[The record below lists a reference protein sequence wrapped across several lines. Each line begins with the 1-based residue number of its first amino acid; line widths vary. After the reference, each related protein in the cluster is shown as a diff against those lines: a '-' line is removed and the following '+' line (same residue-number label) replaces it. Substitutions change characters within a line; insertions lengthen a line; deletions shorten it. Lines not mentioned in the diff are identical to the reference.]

1 MSKQTHR
8 TCVRMSVEEYSRLME
23 RSKAAGLPAKAWL
36 MEQLTDNRPI
46 ISRDGVMPDFLRLLN
61 QKGREINTV
70 ARAFNSGYG
79 TAEELRQA
87 LDCLKDIA
95 QAAYEI
101 RKEGVHP
108 CAVSAKSRFPEGN
121 CGTTAKASPSG

>member
-1 MSKQTHR
+1 
-8 TCVRMSVEEYSRLME
+8 
-23 RSKAAGLPAKAWL
+23 

-46 ISRDGVMPDFLRLLN
+46 ISRDGVMSDFLCLLN
-61 QKGREINTV
+61 QKGREINAV

-101 RKEGVHP
+101 RKEGFTHAP
-108 CAVSAKSRFPEGN
+108 
-121 CGTTAKASPSG
+121 

>member
-1 MSKQTHR
+1 MNKQTHR
-8 TCVRMSVEEYSRLME
+8 TCVRMSAKEYSRLME
-23 RSKAAGLPAKAWL
+23 RSRAAGLSANAWL
-36 MEQLTDNRPI
+36 MEQLAGNRPI
-46 ISRDGVMPDFLRLLN
+46 ISRNGVMSDFLCLLN

-79 TAEELRQA
+79 TAEGLRQV
-87 LDCLKDIA
+87 LRCLKDIA

-101 RKEGVHP
+101 GIHP

-121 CGTTAKASPSG
+121 CGTTAKASLSG

>member
-8 TCVRMSVEEYSRLME
+8 TCVRMSAEEYSWLME
-23 RSKAAGLPAKAWL
+23 RSKAAGLSANAWL
-36 MEQLTDNRPI
+36 MEQLAGNRPI
-46 ISRDGVMPDFLRLLN
+46 ISRNGVMPDFLCLLN

-101 RKEGVHP
+101 RKEGFTHAP
-108 CAVSAKSRFPEGN
+108 
-121 CGTTAKASPSG
+121 

>member
-8 TCVRMSVEEYSRLME
+8 TSVRMRVEEYSRLME
-23 RSKAAGLPAKAWL
+23 RSKTAELPANAWL
-36 MEQLTDNRPI
+36 MEQPPDSRPI
-46 ISRDGVMPDFLRLLN
+46 ISRDGVMSDFLCLLN
-61 QKGREINTV
+61 QKGREINAV

-101 RKEGVHP
+101 RKEGFTHAP
-108 CAVSAKSRFPEGN
+108 
-121 CGTTAKASPSG
+121 

>member
-8 TCVRMSVEEYSRLME
+8 TCVRMSAEEYSWLME
-23 RSKAAGLPAKAWL
+23 RSKAAGLSANAWL
-36 MEQLTDNRPI
+36 MEQLAGNRPI
-46 ISRDGVMPDFLRLLN
+46 ISRNSVMTDFLRLLN

-79 TAEELRQA
+79 TAEGLRQV
-87 LDCLKDIA
+87 LRCLKDIA

-101 RKEGVHP
+101 RKEGFTHAP
-108 CAVSAKSRFPEGN
+108 
-121 CGTTAKASPSG
+121 

>member
-8 TCVRMSVEEYSRLME
+8 TCVRMSAKEYSRLME
-23 RSKAAGLPAKAWL
+23 RSRAAGLSANAWL
-36 MEQLTDNRPI
+36 MEQLAGNRPI
-46 ISRDGVMPDFLRLLN
+46 ISRNGVMPDFLCLLN

-101 RKEGVHP
+101 RKEGFTHAP
-108 CAVSAKSRFPEGN
+108 
-121 CGTTAKASPSG
+121 